1 MKFWQNAGIIIYPI
15 FLLGIEYDNFGQPI
29 IADSDE
35 LFFDDI
41 LQSNFKESHHNL
53 VEKDYQLLKYF
64 QEKCS
69 HANFVFKGD
78 DDILLNPS
86 KAIEKI
92 RNMIADP
99 DIKLLGCLKV
109 DEFPNTD
116 MTKKYYVPPA
126 LWVEFEQKNWLNY
139 MKTVNFK
146 FSQSMNIKNHI
157 QPTHQELL
165 IS

>member
-1 MKFWQNAGIIIYPI
+1 MFNSIKILRTPIARTWLNTKFWQNAGIIIYPI
-15 FLLGIEYDNFGQPI
+15 FLLGIEYDSFGQPI
-29 IADSDE
+29 IADTDE
-35 LFFDDI
+35 LFFNDI

-53 VEKDYQLLKYF
+53 IEKDYQLLEFF
-64 QEKCS
+64 QKKCS

-126 LWVEFEQKNWLNY
+126 LWAEFEKKR
-139 MKTVNFK
+139 KTGK
-146 FSQSMNIKNHI
+146 
-157 QPTHQELL
+157 L
-165 IS
+165 I